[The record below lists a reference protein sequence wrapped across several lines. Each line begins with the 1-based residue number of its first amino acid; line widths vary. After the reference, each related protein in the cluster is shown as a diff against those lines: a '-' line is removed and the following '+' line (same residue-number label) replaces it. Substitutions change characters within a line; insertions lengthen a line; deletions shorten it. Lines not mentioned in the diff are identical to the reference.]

1 MGIAPLRS
9 PEIMAGQAGG
19 ERSYGPLAASATV
32 ASLRPAVSGDSG
44 TSTGSLLQV
53 PLLAEEKRSRPHL
66 SVLSGLSGILPP
78 SGEVRSPHLTTET
91 TSDSGVVS
99 RVLAGIDAV
108 GSAPAEVSVYSQP
121 MGRSIVTDVV
131 VHETDQGDGTKKIG
145 NHWQSAQVPA
155 SAPPVADGIGSA
167 GLRVGAYE
175 ESRNAAR
182 EAYMMFQGMKLNQTA

>member
-1 MGIAPLRS
+1 MSIAPLRS
-9 PEIMAGQAGG
+9 SDIVAGQAGG
-19 ERSYGPLAASATV
+19 ERSYGPLSASATV
-32 ASLRPAVSGDSG
+32 ASLRPSVSGVSG

-53 PLLAEEKRSRPHL
+53 PLLAEDKRSRPQISL
-66 SVLSGLSGILPP
+66 LSGLSGAQPQME
-78 SGEVRSPHLTTET
+78 GGRSPRLNAET

-145 NHWQSAQVPA
+145 NHWQSAQAPA
-155 SAPPVADGIGSA
+155 PAPPVDNGIGSA

>member
-1 MGIAPLRS
+1 MEGGRS
-9 PEIMAGQAGG
+9 PRLNA
-19 ERSYGPLAASATV
+19 
-32 ASLRPAVSGDSG
+32 
-44 TSTGSLLQV
+44 
-53 PLLAEEKRSRPHL
+53 
-66 SVLSGLSGILPP
+66 
-78 SGEVRSPHLTTET
+78 ET

-145 NHWQSAQVPA
+145 NHWQSAQAPA
-155 SAPPVADGIGSA
+155 PAPPVDSGIGSA

>member
-1 MGIAPLRS
+1 MSIAPLRS
-9 PEIMAGQAGG
+9 AEILAGQAGG
-19 ERSYGPLAASATV
+19 ESSYGPLSASATV
-32 ASLRPAVSGDSG
+32 ASLRPAVSGVSG
-44 TSTGSLLQV
+44 TSAGSLLQV
-53 PLLAEEKRSRPHL
+53 PILTEEKRSRPQL
-66 SVLSGLSGILPP
+66 SVMSGISGLPP
-78 SGEVRSPHLTTET
+78 QSGEGRVPRLTTET

-131 VHETDQGDGTKKIG
+131 VHETDQGDGTKKVG
-145 NHWQSAQVPA
+145 NHWQSAQLPA
-155 SAPPVADGIGSA
+155 PAPPVASGIGSA

>member
-1 MGIAPLRS
+1 MSISPLRS
-9 PEIMAGQAGG
+9 SEIMTGQGG
-19 ERSYGPLAASATV
+19 GSYGPLSAAATI
-32 ASLRPAVSGDSG
+32 SPLRPPVQGGAGS
-44 TSTGSLLQV
+44 STGDLLQV
-53 PLLAEEKRSRPHL
+53 PLLATPKHSRSPV
-66 SVLSGLSGILPP
+66 SVLSSVSPLPEGP
-78 SGEVRSPHLTTET
+78 RSPHLTTET

-131 VHETDQGDGTKKIG
+131 VHQTDQGDGTKKVG
-145 NHWQSAQVPA
+145 NHWQSTPA
-155 SAPPVADGIGSA
+155 PAPPVSDGIGNA

>member
-1 MGIAPLRS
+1 MSISPVGSSDILAGQGEGAYGPLSAGATIAPLR
-9 PEIMAGQAGG
+9 
-19 ERSYGPLAASATV
+19 
-32 ASLRPAVSGDSG
+32 PAVQGVSG
-44 TSTGSLLQV
+44 TSSGDLLQV
-53 PLLAEEKRSRPHL
+53 PLLAPSKPFRSPVP
-66 SVLSGLSGILPP
+66 VLSSVSPQP
-78 SGEVRSPHLTTET
+78 EAPRSPRLTTET

-108 GSAPAEVSVYSQP
+108 GSTPAEVSVYSQP

-131 VHETDQGDGTKKIG
+131 VHQTDQGDGTKKIG
-145 NHWQSAQVPA
+145 NHWQSAPA
-155 SAPPVADGIGSA
+155 PAPPVSDGIGNA